1 LVEASPDDLRNEL
14 TPWLSRI
21 HVDEL
26 NLLGGEPLVNKH
38 SPSIVAAARELLPDS
53 RLTVT
58 TNALNSERLPQLIA
72 ACIDANALMIVSLH
86 RYVDAYRDQ
95 LAPSLELI
103 EDRIQEPSG
112 KLKFLVELAMPNA
125 IGYDCRELAEFDSSV
140 DAHANVEL
148 QGDEQLLAVL
158 ASGCH
163 IQNAA
168 TIVGVSERTVYRRL
182 ADPQFRTQLDHA
194 RNSLRE
200 SIIAK
205 LADAAHDAI
214 GVLNDLMHTADDERV
229 RLGAAKSVID
239 ALLTVQRV
247 ATLEKKAGEKPE
259 PQAKRVTQM
268 IMVMPDDGR
277 DPVLTERLQ
286 QAGARLATEFQL
298 DD

>member
-1 LVEASPDDLRNEL
+1 
-14 TPWLSRI
+14 
-21 HVDEL
+21 
-26 NLLGGEPLVNKH
+26 
-38 SPSIVAAARELLPDS
+38 
-53 RLTVT
+53 
-58 TNALNSERLPQLIA
+58 
-72 ACIDANALMIVSLH
+72 M
-86 RYVDAYRDQ
+86 
-95 LAPSLELI
+95 
-103 EDRIQEPSG
+103 
-112 KLKFLVELAMPNA
+112 
-125 IGYDCRELAEFDSSV
+125 